1 MLGSSGPWGNGG
13 FDEILTR
20 KNPLRKRTLTH
31 MKTFQ
36 FCSAVGNTSLTA
48 ESVLLDS
55 VKSIALPSLEL
66 LKMNCLHESV
76 TKHYSCKMEKEES
89 VLKEVCRTLY

>member
-1 MLGSSGPWGNGG
+1 
-13 FDEILTR
+13 
-20 KNPLRKRTLTH
+20 

-48 ESVLLDS
+48 ESVLLDP
-55 VKSIALPSLEL
+55 VKSIALPFLKL
-66 LKMNCLHESV
+66 LKMNYLHESR

-89 VLKEVCRTLY
+89 VLKDVCRTLY